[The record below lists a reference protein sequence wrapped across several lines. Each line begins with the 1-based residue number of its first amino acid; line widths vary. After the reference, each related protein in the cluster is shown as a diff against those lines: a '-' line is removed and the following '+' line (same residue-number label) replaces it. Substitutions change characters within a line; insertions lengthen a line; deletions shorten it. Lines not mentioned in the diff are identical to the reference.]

1 MILAIDAGNTR
12 VKWGWHD
19 GTRWCALYDTPLA
32 TLAGRSDNPLADGP
46 RRPERIVVSN
56 VAGPEAGGRLLEWT
70 SAWTVETCWLRAERQ
85 RCGVTN
91 LYDRPEQLG
100 ADRWAALIAARA
112 LQTGDCLVI
121 CAGTATTV
129 DLLSAGGQFLG
140 GTILPG
146 ITLMKAALHRNTGG
160 LPLGEGSAREHP
172 RNTLDAIHTGCLD
185 AQAGAIER
193 MRRRL
198 PGDAACVVSGG
209 AGRELLPALPFPARY
224 VENLVLEGLLRV
236 AAALPA

>member
-32 TLAGRSDNPLADGP
+32 ALAARADNPLADGG
-46 RRPERIVVSN
+46 RRPTRIVVSN
-56 VAGPEAGGRLLEWT
+56 VAGPGTGERLRQWT
-70 SAWTVETCWLRAERQ
+70 SAWPVEAIWLRAERQ
-85 RCGVTN
+85 RWGVTN

-100 ADRWAALIAARA
+100 ADRWAALVAARA
-112 LQTGDCLVI
+112 LQSGDCLVI

-129 DLLSAGGQFLG
+129 DLLNAGGSFLG
-140 GTILPG
+140 GVILPG
-146 ITLMKAALHRNTGG
+146 IALMKAALHANTGG
-160 LPLGEGSAREHP
+160 LPLGEGSTREHP
-172 RNTLDAIHTGCLD
+172 RNTLDAIHTGCLE

-193 MRRRL
+193 LRRRL
-198 PGDAACVVSGG
+198 PGDATCLVSGG
-209 AGRELLPALPFPARY
+209 AGRELIPALPFAARY

-236 AAALPA
+236 AESAPS